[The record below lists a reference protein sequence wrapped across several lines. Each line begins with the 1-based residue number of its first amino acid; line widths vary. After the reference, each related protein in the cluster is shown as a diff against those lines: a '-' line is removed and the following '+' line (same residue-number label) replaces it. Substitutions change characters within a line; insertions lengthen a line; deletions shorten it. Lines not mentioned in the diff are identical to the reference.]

1 MYMANSG
8 GVVVDVIWVV
18 VESGVVEVEAEIVK
32 QVLFLFG
39 QPLPLPALSETNIYN
54 M

>member
-1 MYMANSG
+1 MHVASSG
-8 GVVVDVIWVV
+8 GVVVDVVWVV
-18 VESGVVEVEAEIVK
+18 VGSKVVEVEAEMVE

-39 QPLPLPALSETNIYN
+39 QPLPFPVSSETNIYN